1 MSIAEKL
8 TQIAENEQKVYEAGK
23 KAEYDAFW
31 DTYQANGSRTQYD
44 TAFGGEGWT
53 NETFKPKYDIKPTRA
68 TYMFRVAKIAGD
80 LVEICESLGIS
91 LDFSECVHMQELFSN
106 APNITRV
113 GVIDIRKATNVS
125 NMFAWS
131 NAKTIDKIIVTE
143 TTPMNY
149 FPGAMPELENITIE
163 GTIGQNNFNVQ
174 YSTKLTHDSLMS
186 IINALQDKSTD
197 TSGTVWTVTLGP
209 TNIAK
214 LTAEEQQIAHKKGWL
229 LG

>member
-8 TQIAENEQKVYEAGK
+8 TQIAENEQKVYDAGK
-23 KAEYDAFW
+23 QAEYDAFW
-31 DTYQANGSRTQYD
+31 DEYQANGSRKHYD

-53 NETFKPKYDIKPTRA
+53 SENFKPKYDIKPTA
-68 TYMFRVAKIAGD
+68 AMYMFRKTNIAGD
-80 LVEICESLGIS
+80 LVEICENLGMSI
-91 LDFSECVHMQELFSN
+91 DFSECVSMGEVFSN
-106 APNITRV
+106 AFNITRV
-113 GVIDIRKATNVS
+113 GVIDVRKATNVS

-163 GTIGQNNFNVQ
+163 GTIGQNGFNVQ

-186 IINALQDKSTD
+186 IINALQDKSTN
-197 TSGTVWTVTLGP
+197 TSGTVWTVTLGA
-209 TNIAK
+209 NIAK